1 MVCEPRIPAVNLD
14 TVRKSMKYLSALA
27 IAATLA
33 LGGAAAFAADKPAT
47 ASATTMD
54 HSQKA
59 CEKAADDKNL
69 TGEARTK
76 AIKECREV
84 KK

>member
-1 MVCEPRIPAVNLD
+1 
-14 TVRKSMKYLSALA
+14 MKYLSALA

-33 LGGAAAFAADKPAT
+33 LGGAAAFAVDQPA
-47 ASATTMD
+47 ATTGSTMD

-59 CEKAADDKNL
+59 CEKAADGKKL
-69 TGEARTK
+69 TGDARTK
-76 AIKECREV
+76 AVKECREA

>member
-1 MVCEPRIPAVNLD
+1 
-14 TVRKSMKYLSALA
+14 MKYLSALA

-33 LGGAAAFAADKPAT
+33 LGGAAAFAADQPA
-47 ASATTMD
+47 ASSSTTMD

-59 CEKAADDKNL
+59 CEKAADGKKL
-69 TGEARTK
+69 TGDARTK
-76 AIKECREV
+76 AIKECREG

>member
-1 MVCEPRIPAVNLD
+1 
-14 TVRKSMKYLSALA
+14 MKYLSALA

-33 LGGAAAFAADKPAT
+33 LGGAAAFAADQPA
-47 ASATTMD
+47 ASGSSTMD

-59 CEKAADDKNL
+59 CEKAADSKKL
-69 TGEARTK
+69 TGDARTK
-76 AIKECREV
+76 AIKECRET

>member
-1 MVCEPRIPAVNLD
+1 
-14 TVRKSMKYLSALA
+14 MKYLSAVA

-33 LGGAAAFAADKPAT
+33 LGGAAAFAADQPAT
-47 ASATTMD
+47 SSGTSMD

-59 CEKAADDKNL
+59 CEKAADSKKL
-69 TGEARTK
+69 TGDARTK
-76 AIKECREV
+76 AIKECREG